1 MKMRSLLYGMAFAV
15 VILVVLLLVLGVNFQ
30 SPNAVQGA
38 ALYNPADEVVVKG
51 TVQGI
56 QEFDCPVSEG
66 ELGSHLLLK
75 TADGTM
81 LVHLAPVRIVTS
93 QNLSFAP
100 GDQIEVIGAKVRIA
114 GKNGLIAR
122 EITRGNES
130 VIFRDRTGKLV
141 IAQ

>member
-1 MKMRSLLYGMAFAV
+1 MKIKSLLYGMAFAV

-30 SPNAVQGA
+30 TPNAVQGA
-38 ALYNPADEVVVKG
+38 ALYNPAGEVVVKG
-51 TVQGI
+51 TVQEI

-75 TADGTM
+75 TADGTV

-93 QNLSFAP
+93 QNLTFAP
-100 GDQIEVIGAKVRIA
+100 DDQIEVIGAKVRVA

-130 VIFRDRTGKLV
+130 MIFRDRTGKLL